1 MEEDRLI
8 LEELNARAAPL
19 RVAVVTETYPPE
31 VNGVAMTIGRMVGG
45 LVAAGHTVQL
55 IRPRQ
60 SQDRQELHTEAPGIE
75 QVLSRGVPLP
85 RYASLQLGLPARQAL
100 VRHWSHR
107 RPDVVQ
113 VVTEGP
119 LGWSAIA
126 AARKLKLPVV
136 SEFHT
141 NFHSYSRHYGIGW
154 LKRPIAAYLRKFHNG
169 ADLTLVPTQ
178 RLRRELAGFGYRR
191 VEVVARG
198 VDTALFDPQRR
209 SEALRRDWGLSP
221 DGLAVLYVGR
231 IAPEKNLDLLEKS
244 YAAIRARHRQ
254 ARMVLVGDG
263 PARRDLEAKHPDWV
277 FCGTRRGEDLA
288 RHYASGD
295 LFLFPSL
302 TETFGNVTTEALASG
317 LPVVAYDDAA
327 AAELLRHGE
336 DAWLAAPGDEAAFIG
351 GALALAGDASYR
363 AALAAAARQRVR
375 VLDWSVIVER
385 LVEVFREVVNDPHGR
400 QHAAPLLAVA
410 SD

>member
-1 MEEDRLI
+1 
-8 LEELNARAAPL
+8 
-19 RVAVVTETYPPE
+19 
-31 VNGVAMTIGRMVGG
+31 
-45 LVAAGHTVQL
+45 
-55 IRPRQ
+55 
-60 SQDRQELHTEAPGIE
+60 
-75 QVLSRGVPLP
+75 
-85 RYASLQLGLPARQAL
+85 
-100 VRHWSHR
+100 
-107 RPDVVQ
+107 
-113 VVTEGP
+113 
-119 LGWSAIA
+119 
-126 AARKLKLPVV
+126 
-136 SEFHT
+136 
-141 NFHSYSRHYGIGW
+141 
-154 LKRPIAAYLRKFHNG
+154 
-169 ADLTLVPTQ
+169 
-178 RLRRELAGFGYRR
+178 
-191 VEVVARG
+191 
-198 VDTALFDPQRR
+198 
-209 SEALRRDWGLSP
+209 
-221 DGLAVLYVGR
+221 
-231 IAPEKNLDLLEKS
+231 
-244 YAAIRARHRQ
+244 
-254 ARMVLVGDG
+254 MVLVGDG